1 MGRGGGAYCG
11 DTIPVT
17 WRLLNLKGEVLA
29 EQIKAEEQAFLTIGR
44 LQMGHGVDR
53 GLLGIETFEV
63 RRLEIPPPYQPSE
76 SALPFPK
83 DEIAIVEIQRMPYK
97 SEATPEEPNEEDYAP
112 ESDSEPPAG
121 GETLTDDG
129 RDGESS
135 GTEGSRP

>member
-1 MGRGGGAYCG
+1 
-11 DTIPVT
+11 VT